1 MVSIFQATNGTAMD
15 HVRALMQDFLAW
27 QRERH
32 ADDWRLVDLHRHDP
46 GFEQELAELPDI
58 YALAP
63 GKVQPAARLSS
74 PLQKRGS
81 LLIAYHAGHPAGCV
95 ALRDLGTGICE
106 LKRMFVPADFRGL
119 GVGRAL
125 IMRAMAEARQAG
137 YARMRL
143 AASKRH
149 TEAICLYEKSG
160 FTRLLPPDA
169 LSTDA
174 QTADAQTTGAPATDA
189 PEAEPLAG
197 VIFYER
203 GL

>member
-1 MVSIFQATNGTAMD
+1 MVSIFHATNGTAID

-32 ADDWRLVDLHRHDP
+32 ADDGRLVDLHRHDE

-58 YALAP
+58 YAL
-63 GKVQPAARLSS
+63 PAVRPSS

-106 LKRMFVPADFRGL
+106 LKRMFVPADLRGL

-125 IMRAMAEARQAG
+125 VMRAMSEARHAG

-143 AASKRH
+143 AASRRH
-149 TEAICLYEKSG
+149 TEAIRLYEKSG
-160 FTRLLPPDA
+160 FTRL
-169 LSTDA
+169 SS
-174 QTADAQTTGAPATDA
+174 ADASPGDVPAACASTTGAPTTEA
-189 PEAEPLAG
+189 PEAEPTAG

>member
-1 MVSIFQATNGTAMD
+1 MVSIFHATNGTAID

-32 ADDWRLVDLHRHDP
+32 ADDWRLVDLLRHDQ
-46 GFEQELAELPDI
+46 GFEEELAELPDI
-58 YALAP
+58 YAL
-63 GKVQPAARLSS
+63 PAARPSS
-74 PLQKRGS
+74 PLQKRSS

-106 LKRMFVPADFRGL
+106 LKRMFVPADLRGL

-125 IMRAMAEARQAG
+125 VMRAMSEARHAG

-160 FTRLLPPDA
+160 FTRL
-169 LSTDA
+169 SS
-174 QTADAQTTGAPATDA
+174 ADASSPGALPGDAPVTPAPATGA
-189 PEAEPLAG
+189 PEAEPTAG